1 LDDLPKLM
9 GVVNVTPDSFSERG
23 ELFAA
28 SDAIARGRALSAAG
42 AELVDVGGESTRPGF
57 APVSA
62 EEEWRR
68 VGPVVSALAS
78 DGIAVSID
86 TMKAEVARAALAAG
100 AVAVNDVWGL
110 QHDCGMASIAAGAER
125 LFLMH
130 NRRTVD
136 PKLDL
141 WADILRFFERSL
153 ALARAAGVREDRIV
167 LDPGFGF
174 GKTPEQNL
182 RLIAELDRLKT
193 LGFPVL
199 VGASRKST
207 LGVVTGRPVRQRVA
221 ASIGAHLAAAAKGA
235 AWLRVHEVAEHRD
248 ALMCWRAAL
257 TVRTDG

>member
-1 LDDLPKLM
+1 MDGIPKLM
-9 GVVNVTPDSFSERG
+9 GVVNVTPDSFSESG
-23 ELFAA
+23 ELYAA
-28 SDAIARGRALSAAG
+28 ADAIARGRALWAAG
-42 AELVDVGGESTRPGF
+42 AALVDVGGESTRPGF
-57 APVSA
+57 KAVSA
-62 EEEWRR
+62 DEEWRR
-68 VGPVVSALAS
+68 VQPVVAALVA

-110 QHDCGMASIAAGAER
+110 QHDPGMAAVAAGADHV
-125 LFLMH
+125 FLTH

-136 PKLDL
+136 PALDL
-141 WADILRFFERSL
+141 WADIGTFIERSL
-153 ALARAAGVREDRIV
+153 ALARAAGVHDDRIV

-182 RLIAELDRLKT
+182 RLIAELDRLKRF
-193 LGFPVL
+193 GFPVL

-207 LGVVTGRPVRQRVA
+207 LGVVTGRPVRERVA

-248 ALMCWRAAL
+248 ALLCWHAAL
-257 TVRTDG
+257 TGRTDG